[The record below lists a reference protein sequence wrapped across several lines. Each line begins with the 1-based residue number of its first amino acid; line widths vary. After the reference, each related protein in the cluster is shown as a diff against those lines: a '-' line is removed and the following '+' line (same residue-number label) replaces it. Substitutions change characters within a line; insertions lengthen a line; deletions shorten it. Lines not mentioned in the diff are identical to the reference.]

1 MVFVPAGEGKMRMPL
16 EVICAVLIALTFRY
30 PASPVTAAPPKVFST
45 ADSPFSLE
53 PNHMETSI
61 AFTRVCDASV

>member
-30 PASPVTAAPPKVFST
+30 PLRP
-45 ADSPFSLE
+45 
-53 PNHMETSI
+53 
-61 AFTRVCDASV
+61 